1 MCILSRELSK
11 KKNDL
16 NKWFR
21 QMIYGYNLQQ
31 TGVWWQIDGFN
42 ILNCDF

>member
-11 KKNDL
+11 KRE
-16 NKWFR
+16 WFK
-21 QMIYGYNLQQ
+21 QMIQTDDLRLQLAV